1 MLAVKVDI
9 ETAPCYDE
17 TSFEK
22 GRGLGTLTTLKP
34 TLNRPT
40 FLGQPISH
48 RFDPTFLAEPALPIP
63 PTPGPHGSGFLR
75 PGEPGRFGVRSQE
88 QRHQTRRLGGS
99 ISARLHS

>member
-17 TSFEK
+17 TSIEK
-22 GRGLGTLTTLKP
+22 GRGLGTLTTLRP

-48 RFDPTFLAEPALPIP
+48 RFILPFWLNRPSRFLQRPAHL
-63 PTPGPHGSGFLR
+63 
-75 PGEPGRFGVRSQE
+75 GRAFCSNSDR
-88 QRHQTRRLGGS
+88 T
-99 ISARLHS
+99 A